1 MTTCVVNQSLYV
13 IELLCVNVCILCSV
27 CVLYI
32 SCVVMCVCSSVEE
45 WLSEHWS
52 LKSIIN
58 QSIMRKDFEQIL
70 CFDKIL

>member
-32 SCVVMCVCSSVEE
+32 SCVYCVVFVCCIFPVYSCVRSSAEE
-45 WLSEHWS
+45 WLVRGRALE
-52 LKSIIN
+52 
-58 QSIMRKDFEQIL
+58 F
-70 CFDKIL
+70 